1 MKKVIRG
8 QELETKMIEAIDL
21 LCDTVKTTLG
31 PKGSNAIIDHSSFSP
46 FITNDGVTIAQNIE
60 SEDAI
65 INTFLELA
73 KEASIA
79 TDEKV
84 GDGTTTTLVLLQGLF
99 KNGLALIKQGMNPIF
114 LKKELDSGVEELIEK
129 IKEMSR
135 MPKEDDLKNIAC
147 ISGGSLEIGYLISEA
162 FNLVKNKEAINIQI
176 GTDDKTTLTLKK
188 GYTLDTGLVS
198 LYYFKD
204 QNEINITNA
213 RILLLK
219 DCLENLE
226 EIANIIN
233 EIIRR
238 NEKLIIIADDYSD
251 ELINEIMSLYL
262 NNEAQIY
269 LIKIPGYGEEKLEI
283 FADLE
288 IITNSKSSRVKDYLT
303 FEVVGTSKQVI
314 IKKEEITFQ
323 FTEEEKIKEYI
334 EKLKTGINNNPDLK
348 GKRLAMLDKG
358 IVNLIIGGYTE
369 TERRE
374 KKMRFI
380 DALEAISSLD
390 LGIVPGSGIVL
401 AKIAETIK
409 EGKLLYFKE
418 TLKLPLEQI
427 IENAGLEKEPI
438 LKEIEKNNYQFLYN
452 VSTGIYEDINST
464 KVVDS
469 TKVVINSL
477 INATSIAGILLTTT
491 SLIIN
496 EYPANLIKNNDY
508 NEI

>member
-477 INATSIAGILLTTT
+477 INA
-491 SLIIN
+491 IN
-496 EYPANLIKNNDY
+496 NYQFNH
-508 NEI
+508 

>member
-99 KNGLALIKQGMNPIF
+99 KNGLELIKQGMNPIF
-114 LKKELDSGVEELIEK
+114 LKKELDSGVEELIAK

-135 MPKEDDLKNIAC
+135 TPKEEDLKNIAC

-204 QNEINITNA
+204 QNEINLINA

-251 ELINEIMSLYL
+251 ELINEVMSLYL

-283 FADLE
+283 FKDLE

-314 IKKEEITFQ
+314 IKKDEITFQ

-334 EKLKTGINNNPDLK
+334 EKLKTGINNNLDLK

-427 IENAGLEKEPI
+427 INNAGLEKEPI